1 MTVLQ
6 IERDIKL
13 VPPPKSTAAMG
24 AHTRNRTQG
33 GCSASRSL
41 IYDEYG
47 EPRRSPVRASIRS
60 ATGDAS
66 DAGGAVVQNI
76 TVSNLEPSNDTKGER
91 TALQRASSRANGIK
105 FGRPRKVDDAE
116 HITPSKGSLE
126 SWGPVGDGSAGGPEM
141 TVEIWAIV
149 VLVA

>member
-1 MTVLQ
+1 MFRKDTCL
-6 IERDIKL
+6 
-13 VPPPKSTAAMG
+13 A
-24 AHTRNRTQG
+24 
-33 GCSASRSL
+33 SASRC
-41 IYDEYG
+41 
-47 EPRRSPVRASIRS
+47 
-60 ATGDAS
+60 
-66 DAGGAVVQNI
+66 Q
-76 TVSNLEPSNDTKGER
+76 GER

-126 SWGPVGDGSAGGPEM
+126 SWGLVGDGSAGRPEM